1 VSDDLADLQPD
12 APVGTGSVAIGDAV
26 PRIDGRAKV
35 TGQARYA
42 AEIAVDGLVHG
53 AVVNASIAR
62 GRVLAVH
69 DGQAR
74 AVPGVLDVLWHGH
87 RSEAP
92 RLAHYFEAGEDF
104 STVPVKPLV
113 SDRVHYAGQPVALV
127 LAERWEAARYAA
139 GLVRIEYE
147 DEAHETDLL
156 GHRADGCAPKEL
168 DEDTAPPKPRGDAD
182 AAFAAAPV
190 KIDAEFHQAAEH
202 HNPMELHA
210 STVIFEAGG
219 RLTVHDKNQGGHGTR
234 KRLAKVFGLPESQLT
249 LLNTFVGGAFGS
261 GLRPQY
267 NLLLAMLGALHLR
280 RPVRVVLTRRQMF
293 TFGHRPE
300 IWQRVRLAAERDGTL
315 QALIHEA
322 VGETSRVDDFTEMVT
337 KWSGTLYRCA
347 NLRGDYRVLPLDLPT
362 PLDMRAP
369 GAASGLFALE
379 VAVDELAQA
388 LRMDPLALRL
398 RNYAERAPAGDKPY
412 SSKKLRECYALAAQ
426 RFGWSRRDPEP
437 RSMRDGHE
445 LVGWGMASGQWI
457 AEQQEAQARVV
468 LHADGR
474 VDVETAASD
483 IGTGTGTVLAQVAAS
498 ALGVPLQ
505 DVHVHIADTRLPQAP
520 TEGGSSHVASVGSAV
535 DGACEKVRKKAWQL
549 ARATAR
555 SPLAGSKFVE
565 VEFAGGTVR
574 LRKSPGDALVLH
586 EVLTGSGVDRLEAHF
601 HLEPDEGEQGRYE
614 RAVHS
619 AVFCEVRVD
628 EAVGS
633 VRVTR
638 VVSAVAAGRIINELT
653 ARSQVLGG
661 IVWGIG
667 QALHEGTLIDHE
679 LGRFMTVDLA
689 NYHVPVN
696 ADIHVLDVSFVPED
710 DRIVSRL
717 GAKGVGEIGG
727 LGVAAAISNAIWHA
741 TGRRIRALPMT
752 PEKVMAPSWPGRL
765 EGWDGNVCA
774 GCAP

>member
-1 VSDDLADLQPD
+1 MSGRRANLQPLD
-12 APVGTGSVAIGDAV
+12 ADAAGFVAIGEAV

-42 AEIAVDGLVHG
+42 AEVAVDGLVHG
-53 AVVNASIAR
+53 VVVNAAIAR
-62 GRVLAVH
+62 GRVVAVH
-69 DGQAR
+69 DDQAR

-92 RLAHYFEAGEDF
+92 QLAHYFETGEDF

-113 SDRVHYAGQPVALV
+113 SDAVHYAGQPVALV
-127 LAERWEAARYAA
+127 LAESWQAARYAA
-139 GLVRIEYE
+139 GLLRIDYE
-147 DEAHETDLL
+147 AQAHATDLP
-156 GHRADGCAPKEL
+156 GHHAQGRAPNEL

-182 AAFAAAPV
+182 AAFAVAPV
-190 KIDAEFHQAAEH
+190 TVDAEFHQAAEH
-202 HNPMELHA
+202 HNPIELHA
-210 STVIFEAGG
+210 STVLFERDGT
-219 RLTVHDKNQGGHGTR
+219 LTIHDKNQGGHGTR
-234 KRLAKVFGLPESQLT
+234 KRLAKVFGLPDGRLT

-267 NLLLAMLGALHLR
+267 NVTLAIVGALHLR
-280 RPVRVVLTRRQMF
+280 RSVRIVLTRQQMF

-300 IWQRVRLAAERDGTL
+300 IWQRVRLGAERDGKLT
-315 QALIHEA
+315 ALIHEA

-337 KWSGTLYRCA
+337 RWAGTLYRCD

-379 VAVDELAQA
+379 VAMDELAHA
-388 LRMDPLALRL
+388 LGMDPLALRL
-398 RNYAERAPAGDKPY
+398 ANHAERAPSGDKPY
-412 SSKKLRECYALAAQ
+412 SSKKLRECYALAAE
-426 RFGWSRRDPEP
+426 RFGWSRRNPQP
-437 RSMRDGHE
+437 RSLREGDE

-468 LHADGR
+468 WHADGC

-483 IGTGTGTVLAQVAAS
+483 IGTGTRTVLAQVAAS
-498 ALGVPLQ
+498 ALGVPIE
-505 DVHVHIADTRLPQAP
+505 DVRVHIADTRLPQAP

-535 DGACEKVRKKAWQL
+535 DGACEKLRKKVWQR
-549 ARATAR
+549 ARAMAA
-555 SPLAGSKFVE
+555 SPLAGTRFAE
-565 VEFAGGTVR
+565 VEFADGRLR
-574 LRKSPGDALVLH
+574 LRKSHGEALPLT
-586 EVLTGSGVDRLEAHF
+586 EVLAAFGREKLEAHF
-601 HLEPDEGEQGRYE
+601 HLQPDEEEQDRYE

-619 AVFCEVRVD
+619 AVFCEVRID
-628 EAVGS
+628 EAMGT

-638 VVSAVAAGRIINELT
+638 VVSAAACGRIVNERT
-653 ARSQVLGG
+653 ARSQMLGG

-667 QALHEGTLIDHE
+667 QALHEGTLIDHA

-696 ADIHVLDVSFVPED
+696 ADIHALDVSFVPED
-710 DRIVSRL
+710 DRVVSRL
-717 GAKGVGEIGG
+717 GAKGVGEVGG

-752 PEKVMAPSWPGRL
+752 PEKVMAP
-765 EGWDGNVCA
+765 A
-774 GCAP
+774 

>member
-1 VSDDLADLQPD
+1 MSDDLEDLQPV
-12 APVGTGSVAIGDAV
+12 APVGAGYVAKGHAV

-53 AVVNASIAR
+53 VVVNAAIAR

-69 DGQAR
+69 DDEAR

-87 RSEAP
+87 RPEAP
-92 RLAHYFEAGEDF
+92 QLAHYFETGEDF

-113 SDRVHYAGQPVALV
+113 SDQVHHAGQPVALV
-127 LAERWEAARYAA
+127 LAERWEAARCAA
-139 GLVRIEYE
+139 GLVRIDYQV
-147 DEAHETDLL
+147 EAHATDLL
-156 GHRADGCAPKEL
+156 RHRAEGHAPKEL
-168 DEDTAPPKPRGDAD
+168 DEDTAPPKPRGNAD
-182 AAFAAAPV
+182 AAFAVAPV

-210 STVIFEAGG
+210 STVIIESGG
-219 RLTVHDKNQGGHGTR
+219 RLTIHDKNQGGHGTR
-234 KRLAKVFGLPESQLT
+234 KRLAKVFGLRESQLT

-315 QALIHEA
+315 KALIHEA
-322 VGETSRVDDFTEMVT
+322 VGETSRVHDFAEMVT
-337 KWSGTLYRCA
+337 KWSGTLYRCE
-347 NLRGDYRVLPLDLPT
+347 NLRGDYRVVPLDLPT

-369 GAASGLFALE
+369 GAASGLFPLE
-379 VAVDELAQA
+379 VGMDELAQA
-388 LRMDPLALRL
+388 LGMDPLALRL
-398 RNYAERAPAGDKPY
+398 HNYAERAPSGDKPY
-412 SSKKLRECYALAAQ
+412 SSKKLRECYALAAE
-426 RFGWSRRDPEP
+426 RFGWPRRDPKP

-457 AEQQEAQARVV
+457 AEQEEARARVV
-468 LHADGR
+468 LYADGH
-474 VDVETAASD
+474 VEAETAASD
-483 IGTGTGTVLAQVAAS
+483 IGTGTCTVLAQVAAS
-498 ALGVPLQ
+498 ALGVPLE
-505 DVHVHIADTRLPQAP
+505 DVRVQIADTRLPEAP

-535 DGACEKVRKKAWQL
+535 DGACEKLRKKVWKL
-549 ARATAR
+549 ARAMAK
-555 SPLAGSKFVE
+555 SPLAGSKFAE
-565 VEFAGGTVR
+565 VEFVDGKVR
-574 LRKSPGDALVLH
+574 LHGLPGDALLLT
-586 EVLTGSGVDRLEAHF
+586 EVLTASGVGQLEANF
-601 HLEPDEGEQGRYE
+601 HLQPDEDEQGRYE

-628 EAVGS
+628 EAMGT

-667 QALHEGTLIDHE
+667 QALHEGTLIDHA

-696 ADIHVLDVSFVPED
+696 ADIHALDVSFVPED

-752 PEKVMAPSWPGRL
+752 PEKVMAPQ
-765 EGWDGNVCA
+765 
-774 GCAP
+774 

>member
-1 VSDDLADLQPD
+1 MS
-12 APVGTGSVAIGDAV
+12 GGFVAIGEPV

-42 AEIAVDGLVHG
+42 AEIAAEGLVHG
-53 AVVNASIAR
+53 VVVNAAIAR
-62 GRVLAVH
+62 GRIVAVH
-69 DGQAR
+69 DEQAR
-74 AVPGVLDVLWHGH
+74 AVRGVLDVLWHGH

-92 RLAHYFEAGEDF
+92 QLAHYFGTGEDF

-127 LAERWEAARYAA
+127 LAESWEAARHAA
-139 GLVRIEYE
+139 GLVRIEY
-147 DEAHETDLL
+147 DAQAHATDLPRHHAQ
-156 GHRADGCAPKEL
+156 GRAPKEL

-182 AAFAAAPV
+182 ETFAVSPV

-210 STVIFEAGG
+210 STVVFEAGG
-219 RLTVHDKNQGGHGTR
+219 ALTVHDKNQGGHGTR
-234 KRLAKVFGLPESQLT
+234 RRLAKVFGLPESQLT

-267 NLLLAMLGALHLR
+267 NLLLAIVGALHLR
-280 RPVRVVLTRRQMF
+280 RAVRVVLTRQQMF

-300 IWQRVRLAAERDGTL
+300 IWQRVRLGAERDGTL
-315 QALIHEA
+315 NALIHEA
-322 VGETSRVDDFTEMVT
+322 VGETSRVDDYTEMVT
-337 KWSGTLYRCA
+337 RWSRTLYRSKS
-347 NLRGDYRVLPLDLPT
+347 LRGDYRVLPLDLPT

-369 GAASGLFALE
+369 GAASGLFPLE
-379 VAVDELAQA
+379 VAMDELAQA
-388 LRMDPLALRL
+388 LGMDPLALRL
-398 RNYAERAPAGDKPY
+398 ANYAERAPSGDKPY
-412 SSKKLRECYALAAQ
+412 SSKKLRECYTMAAE
-426 RFGWSRRDPEP
+426 RFGWSRRNPQP
-437 RSMRDGHE
+437 RSMREGHE

-457 AEQQEAQARVV
+457 AEQEEAQVRVV
-468 LHADGR
+468 WHADGH

-483 IGTGTGTVLAQVAAS
+483 IGTGTATVLAQVAAS
-498 ALGVPLQ
+498 ALGVRME
-505 DVHVHIADTRLPQAP
+505 DVRVHIADTRLPQAP

-535 DGACEKVRKKAWQL
+535 DAACEKLCKKAWQL
-549 ARATAR
+549 ARAMAA
-555 SPLAGSKFVE
+555 SPLADSKFAE
-565 VEFAGGTVR
+565 VEFVGGQ
-574 LRKSPGDALVLH
+574 LRRRSPEGGGLPVQ
-586 EVLTGSGVDRLEAHF
+586 EVLAASGADRLEAHF
-601 HLEPDEGEQGRYE
+601 HLQPDEDEQGRYE

-628 EAVGS
+628 DAMGT

-638 VVSAVAAGRIINELT
+638 VVSAVACGRIINELT

-667 QALHEGTLIDHE
+667 QALHEGTLIDQA

-696 ADIHVLDVSFVPED
+696 ADIHALEVIFVPED

-727 LGVAAAISNAIWHA
+727 LGVAAAISNAISHA
-741 TGRRIRALPMT
+741 TGRRIRTLPMT
-752 PEKVMAPSWPGRL
+752 PDKVMAP
-765 EGWDGNVCA
+765 VMA
-774 GCAP
+774 

>member
-1 VSDDLADLQPD
+1 VS
-12 APVGTGSVAIGDAV
+12 SFVAIADAV
-26 PRIDGRAKV
+26 PRVDGHAKV

-42 AEIAVDGLVHG
+42 ADIAVEGLVHG
-53 AVVNASIAR
+53 VVVNAAIAR
-62 GRVLAVH
+62 GRILAVH
-69 DGQAR
+69 DAPAR
-74 AVPGVLDVLWHGH
+74 AVRGVLDVLWHGH
-87 RSEAP
+87 ASQAP
-92 RLAHYFEAGEDF
+92 QLAHYFGAGEDF

-127 LAERWEAARYAA
+127 LAESREAARHAA
-139 GLVRIEYE
+139 GLVRIEYQVE
-147 DEAHETDLL
+147 GHRTDLL
-156 GHRADGCAPKEL
+156 KHHADSRAPREL

-182 AAFAAAPV
+182 AAFALAPV
-190 KIDAEFHQAAEH
+190 QVDAEFHQAVEH
-202 HNPMELHA
+202 HNPLELHA
-210 STVIFEAGG
+210 STVIFESGG
-219 RLTVHDKNQGGHGTR
+219 RLTVHDKNQGGHATR
-234 KRLAKVFGLPESQLT
+234 KRLARVFGLPEARLT

-267 NLLLAMLGALHLR
+267 NLLLAMVGALHLR
-280 RPVRVVLTRRQMF
+280 RPVRVVLTRQQMF

-315 QALIHEA
+315 KALIHEA
-322 VGETSRVDDFTEMVT
+322 VGETSRMEDFTEMVT
-337 KWSGTLYRCA
+337 RWSGTLYRCE
-347 NLRGDYRVLPLDLPT
+347 NLRGDYRLLPLDLPT

-369 GAASGLFALE
+369 GAASGLFPLE
-379 VAVDELAQA
+379 VAMDELAQA
-388 LRMDPLALRL
+388 LGMDPLALRL
-398 RNYAERAPAGDKPY
+398 HNYAERAPSGDKPY
-412 SSKKLRECYALAAQ
+412 SSKKLRECYALAAE
-426 RFGWSRRDPEP
+426 RFGWSRRDPMP
-437 RSMRDGHE
+437 RSMRDGDE

-468 LHADGR
+468 WHADGQ

-483 IGTGTGTVLAQVAAS
+483 IGTGTRTVLAQIAAS

-505 DVHVHIADTRLPQAP
+505 DVRVRIADTRLPEAP
-520 TEGGSSHVASVGSAV
+520 TEGGSSHVASVGAAV
-535 DGACEKVRKKAWQL
+535 DGACETLQKKAWRL
-549 ARATAR
+549 ARAMAK
-555 SPLAGSKFVE
+555 SPLAGSRFDE
-565 VEFAGGTVR
+565 VEFIGGRIR
-574 LRKSPGDALVLH
+574 LRRSPDDARELV
-586 EVLTGSGVDRLEAHF
+586 EVLAASGQDKLEANH
-601 HLEPDEGEQGRYE
+601 HLEPDEDVQGRYE

-628 EAVGS
+628 EAMGT

-638 VVSAVAAGRIINELT
+638 VVSAVACGRIVNQLT

-667 QALHEGTLIDHE
+667 QALHEGTLIDHA

-696 ADIHVLDVSFVPED
+696 ADIHTLDVSFVPED

-741 TGRRIRALPMT
+741 TGRRLRTLPMT
-752 PEKVMAPSWPGRL
+752 PDKVMAPDLRAL
-765 EGWDGNVCA
+765 
-774 GCAP
+774 

>member
-1 VSDDLADLQPD
+1 MS
-12 APVGTGSVAIGDAV
+12 GSVAQSQPVADVGAGFVAIGEPV

-42 AEIAVDGLVHG
+42 AEIGVEGLVHG
-53 AVVNASIAR
+53 AVVNATIAR
-62 GRVLAVH
+62 GRILAVRVE
-69 DGQAR
+69 QAR

-92 RLAHYFEAGEDF
+92 QLAHYFGTGEDF

-113 SDRVHYAGQPVALV
+113 SDEVHYAGQPVALV
-127 LAERWEAARYAA
+127 LAESWEAARYAA
-139 GLVRIEYE
+139 GLVRIDYE
-147 DEAHETDLL
+147 AQAHQTDLPRHHAA
-156 GHRADGCAPKEL
+156 GRAPKGL
-168 DEDTAPPKPRGDAD
+168 DEDTAPPQRGDAD
-182 AAFAAAPV
+182 AAFAVAPV
-190 KIDAEFHQAAEH
+190 KVDAEFHQAVEH

-219 RLTVHDKNQGGHGTR
+219 TLTIHDKNQGGHATR
-234 KRLAKVFGLPESQLT
+234 SRLAKVFGLPERDLT

-267 NLLLAMLGALHLR
+267 NLLLAMVGALHLR
-280 RPVRVVLTRRQMF
+280 RAVRVVLTRRQMF

-300 IWQRVRLAAERDGTL
+300 IWQRVRLGADRDGTL
-315 QALIHEA
+315 KALIHEA
-322 VGETSRVDDFTEMVT
+322 VGETSRVEDFTEMVT
-337 KWSGTLYRCA
+337 RWSGTLYRCE

-369 GAASGLFALE
+369 GAASGLFPLE
-379 VAVDELAQA
+379 VAMDELAQA

-398 RNYAERAPAGDKPY
+398 HNYAERAPSGDKPY
-412 SSKKLRECYALAAQ
+412 SSKKLRECYALGAE
-426 RFGWSRRDPEP
+426 RFGWSRRKPQA
-437 RSMRDGHE
+437 RSLREGDE

-468 LHADGR
+468 WHADGH

-483 IGTGTGTVLAQVAAS
+483 IGTGTCTVLAQVAAS
-498 ALGVPLQ
+498 ALGVRLE
-505 DVHVHIADTRLPQAP
+505 VVRVHIADTRLPQAP

-535 DGACEKVRKKAWQL
+535 DGACEKLRKKAWQR
-549 ARATAR
+549 ARAMPA
-555 SPLAGSKFVE
+555 SPLAGSKLAE
-565 VEFAGGTVR
+565 VDFAGGRMR
-574 LRKSPGDALVLH
+574 LRSQNGPGLTVQ
-586 EVLTGSGVDRLEAHF
+586 EVLATSGVDQLEAHF
-601 HLEPDEGEQGRYE
+601 HLEPDEDEQGRYE

-628 EAVGS
+628 EAMGT

-638 VVSAVAAGRIINELT
+638 VVSAVACGRIVNELT

-667 QALHEGTLIDHE
+667 QALHEATLIDQGI
-679 LGRFMTVDLA
+679 GRFMTVDLA
-689 NYHVPVN
+689 HYHVPVN
-696 ADIHVLDVSFVPED
+696 ADVHSLEVLFVPEE

-741 TGRRIRALPMT
+741 TGRRLRALPMT
-752 PEKVMAPSWPGRL
+752 PDKLMAPT
-765 EGWDGNVCA
+765 D
-774 GCAP
+774 

>member
-1 VSDDLADLQPD
+1 MS
-12 APVGTGSVAIGDAV
+12 GSCIAIGDPV
-26 PRIDGRAKV
+26 SRIDGRAKV

-42 AEIAVDGLVHG
+42 AEIAVEGLVHG
-53 AVVNASIAR
+53 VVVNAAIAR

-69 DGQAR
+69 DAQAR
-74 AVPGVLDVLWHGH
+74 AVHGVLDVLWHGH
-87 RSEAP
+87 RGEAP
-92 RLAHYFEAGEDF
+92 QLAHYFGTGEDF

-113 SDRVHYAGQPVALV
+113 SDRVHHAGQPVALV
-127 LAERWEAARYAA
+127 LAETGEAARYAA
-139 GLVRIEYE
+139 SLVRIDYE
-147 DEAHETDLL
+147 AQAHETDLRRHHVE
-156 GHRADGCAPKEL
+156 GRAPKEL

-182 AAFAAAPV
+182 AAFAVAPV
-190 KIDAEFHQAAEH
+190 KIDAEFHQAVEH

-219 RLTVHDKNQGGHGTR
+219 SLTIHDKNQGGHGTR
-234 KRLAKVFGLPESQLT
+234 RRLAKVFGLPESQLT
-249 LLNTFVGGAFGS
+249 LLNIFVGGAFGS

-267 NLLLAMLGALHLR
+267 NLLLAIVGALHLR
-280 RPVRVVLTRRQMF
+280 RAVRVVLTRQQMF

-300 IWQRVRLAAERDGTL
+300 IWQRVRLGADGDGTL
-315 QALIHEA
+315 KALIHEA

-337 KWSGTLYRCA
+337 RWSGTLYRCE

-379 VAVDELAQA
+379 VAMDELAHA
-388 LRMDPLALRL
+388 LGMDPLALRL
-398 RNYAERAPAGDKPY
+398 ANYAERAPSGDKPY
-412 SSKKLRECYALAAQ
+412 SSKKLRECYALAAE
-426 RFGWSRRDPEP
+426 RFGWSRRNPQP
-437 RSMRDGHE
+437 RSVREGCE

-468 LHADGR
+468 LHADGHL
-474 VDVETAASD
+474 DVETAASD

-498 ALGVPLQ
+498 ALGVRLE
-505 DVHVHIADTRLPQAP
+505 DVRVHIADTRLPQAP

-535 DGACEKVRKKAWQL
+535 DGACEKLRKKVWQR
-549 ARATAR
+549 ARAMAA
-555 SPLAGSKFVE
+555 SPLAGSKFAE
-565 VEFAGGTVR
+565 VEFAGGRLR
-574 LRKSPGDALVLH
+574 LRKSHGDALLLH
-586 EVLTGSGVDRLEAHF
+586 EVLAACGADKLEAHF
-601 HLEPDEGEQGRYE
+601 HLEPDEDEQGRYE

-628 EAVGS
+628 EAMGT

-638 VVSAVAAGRIINELT
+638 VVSAVACGRIINELT

-667 QALHEGTLIDHE
+667 QALHEGTLIDHA

-696 ADIHVLDVSFVPED
+696 ADIHALEVIFVPED

-741 TGRRIRALPMT
+741 TGRRLRALPMT
-752 PEKVMAPSWPGRL
+752 PDKVMAPTTS
-765 EGWDGNVCA
+765 
-774 GCAP
+774 

>member
-1 VSDDLADLQPD
+1 MSAGPATPLQP
-12 APVGTGSVAIGDAV
+12 VAADGAGFVALGDPV

-42 AEIAVDGLVHG
+42 AEITVDGLVHG
-53 AVVNASIAR
+53 VVVNAAIPR
-62 GRVLAVH
+62 GRILAVH
-69 DGQAR
+69 DAQAR
-74 AVPGVLDVLWHGH
+74 AVRGVLDVLWHGQP
-87 RSEAP
+87 SEAP
-92 RLAHYFEAGEDF
+92 QLAHYFGSGEDF

-127 LAERWEAARYAA
+127 LAQSWEAARYAA
-139 GLVRIEYE
+139 GLVRIDYE
-147 DEAHETDLL
+147 RQPHATDLL
-156 GHRADGCAPKEL
+156 RRRADGRAPYEL
-168 DEDTAPPKPRGDAD
+168 DEDTAPPTPRGDAD
-182 AAFAAAPV
+182 AAFAIAPV
-190 KIDAEFHQAAEH
+190 KTDAEFHQAVEH

-210 STVIFEAGG
+210 STVIFEGDG
-219 RLTVHDKNQGGHGTR
+219 RLTIHDKNQGGYATR

-267 NLLLAMLGALHLR
+267 NLLLAIVGALHLR
-280 RPVRVVLTRRQMF
+280 RAVRVVLTRQQMF

-300 IWQRVRLAAERDGTL
+300 IWQRVRLGAARDGTL

-322 VGETSRVDDFTEMVT
+322 VGETSRVSDFTEMVT
-337 KWSGTLYRCA
+337 RWSGTLYRCE

-379 VAVDELAQA
+379 VAMDELAQA
-388 LRMDPLALRL
+388 LGMDPLALRL
-398 RNYAERAPAGDKPY
+398 HNHAERSPSGDKPY
-412 SSKKLRECYALAAQ
+412 SSKKLRECYLLAAE
-426 RFGWSRRDPEP
+426 RFGWSRRPPQP
-437 RSMRDGHE
+437 RSMREGHE
-445 LVGWGMASGQWI
+445 LIGWGMASGQWI

-468 LHADGR
+468 WHADGC

-483 IGTGTGTVLAQVAAS
+483 IGTGTSTVLAQLAAA
-498 ALGVPLQ
+498 ALGMRLD
-505 DVHVHIADTRLPQAP
+505 DVRVHIADTRLPQAP

-535 DGACEKVRKKAWQL
+535 DGACEKLRKKVWQL
-549 ARATAR
+549 ARAMAG
-555 SPLAGSKFVE
+555 SPLAGSEFAD
-565 VEFAGGTVR
+565 VEFIGGSVR
-574 LRKSPGDALVLH
+574 LRNSTGDGLGLHQVLA
-586 EVLTGSGVDRLEAHF
+586 GAGVGTLEAHF
-601 HLEPDEGEQGRYE
+601 HLEPDEDEQGRYQ
-614 RAVHS
+614 RAAHS

-628 EAVGS
+628 EAMGT

-638 VVSAVAAGRIINELT
+638 VVSAVACGRIINELT

-667 QALHEGTLIDHE
+667 QALHEGTLIDHG

-696 ADIHVLDVSFVPED
+696 ADVHSLEVIFVPED

-741 TGRRIRALPMT
+741 TGRRTRVLPMT
-752 PEKVMAPSWPGRL
+752 PEKVMSPVTA
-765 EGWDGNVCA
+765 
-774 GCAP
+774 

>member
-1 VSDDLADLQPD
+1 MSDDLEHLQPV
-12 APVGTGSVAIGDAV
+12 ARVGTGYVGRGDAV

-53 AVVNASIAR
+53 VVVNATIAR
-62 GRVLAVH
+62 GRIVTVH
-69 DGQAR
+69 DEEAR
-74 AVPGVLDVLWHGH
+74 LVHGVLDVLWHGH
-87 RSEAP
+87 RPEAP
-92 RLAHYFEAGEDF
+92 QLRHYFEAGEDF

-139 GLVRIEYE
+139 QLVRIDYE
-147 DEAHETDLL
+147 IEAHKTDLL
-156 GHRADGCAPKEL
+156 RHRAGGRAPKEL

-182 AAFAAAPV
+182 AAFAVAPV
-190 KIDAEFHQAAEH
+190 RIDAEFHQAAEH

-210 STVIFEAGG
+210 STVIVEASG
-219 RLTVHDKNQGGHGTR
+219 RLTIHDKNQGGHSTR
-234 KRLAKVFGLPESQLT
+234 RRLAKVFGMPESELT

-300 IWQRVRLAAERDGTL
+300 IWQRVRLAAEHDGTL
-315 QALIHEA
+315 KALIHEA

-337 KWSGTLYRCA
+337 KWSGTLYRCE
-347 NLRGDYRVLPLDLPT
+347 NLRGDYRLLPLDLPT

-369 GAASGLFALE
+369 GAASGLFPLE
-379 VAVDELAQA
+379 VAMDELAQE
-388 LRMDPLALRL
+388 LGMDPLALRL
-398 RNYAERAPAGDKPY
+398 HNHAERAPSGDKPY
-412 SSKKLRECYALAAQ
+412 SSKKLRECYALAAE
-426 RFGWSRRDPEP
+426 RFGWSQRDPKP
-437 RSMRDGHE
+437 RSRQEGHE

-468 LHADGR
+468 LHAGGH

-483 IGTGTGTVLAQVAAS
+483 IGTGTTTVLAQIAAS

-505 DVHVHIADTRLPQAP
+505 DVRVHIADTRLPTAP

-535 DGACEKVRKKAWQL
+535 DGACEKLQKKVWHL
-549 ARATAR
+549 ARAMAG
-555 SPLAGSKFVE
+555 SPLADSKFAE
-565 VEFAGGTVR
+565 VEFALGRVR
-574 LRKSPGDALVLH
+574 LRKSPGDALVLQD
-586 EVLTGSGVDRLEAHF
+586 VLAGSGIDKVEANF
-601 HLEPDEGEQGRYE
+601 HLEPDEDEQGRYE

-628 EAVGS
+628 EATGT

-638 VVSAVAAGRIINELT
+638 VVSAVAAGRIMNELT

-667 QALHEGTLIDHE
+667 QALHEATLIDHE

-696 ADIHVLDVSFVPED
+696 ADVDALEVCFVPED

-752 PEKVMAPSWPGRL
+752 PERVMAPG
-765 EGWDGNVCA
+765 
-774 GCAP
+774 

>member
-1 VSDDLADLQPD
+1 MSKDLEPRPPA
-12 APVGTGSVAIGDAV
+12 AAVAIGDAV

-53 AVVNASIAR
+53 AVVNAAIAR
-62 GRVLAVH
+62 GRILALH
-69 DGQAR
+69 DEEAR

-92 RLAHYFEAGEDF
+92 QLAHYFEGGDDF

-139 GLVRIEYE
+139 GLVRIEYQE
-147 DEAHETDLL
+147 EGHRTDLL
-156 GHRADGCAPKEL
+156 RHYDDSRAPKEL

-182 AAFAAAPV
+182 AAYAVAPV
-190 KIDAEFHQAAEH
+190 KVDAEFHQAAEH

-210 STVIFEAGG
+210 STVIFEDGG
-219 RLTVHDKNQGGHGTR
+219 TLTIHDKNQGGYGIR
-234 KRLAKVFGLPESQLT
+234 RRLAKVFGLPESQLT

-267 NLLLAMLGALHLR
+267 NVLLAMLGALHLR
-280 RPVRVVLTRRQMF
+280 RPVRVVLTRQQMF

-300 IWQRVRLAAERDGTL
+300 IWQRVRLGAERDGTL
-315 QALIHEA
+315 KALIHEA
-322 VGETSRVDDFTEMVT
+322 VGETSRVDDYTEMVT
-337 KWSGTLYRCA
+337 KWSGTLYRCE
-347 NLRGDYRVLPLDLPT
+347 NLRGDYQLLPLDLPT

-379 VAVDELAQA
+379 VAMDKLAQA
-388 LRMDPLALRL
+388 LDMDPLALRL
-398 RNYAERAPAGDKPY
+398 HNYAERTPSGDKPY
-412 SSKKLRECYALAAQ
+412 SSKKLRECYALAAE
-426 RFGWSRRDPEP
+426 RFGWSRRDPRP
-437 RSMRDGHE
+437 RGMRDGHE
-445 LVGWGMASGQWI
+445 LIGWGMASGQWI
-457 AEQQEAQARVV
+457 AEQEEAQARVV
-468 LHADGR
+468 LHADGY

-483 IGTGTGTVLAQVAAS
+483 IGTGTCTVLAQVAAS
-498 ALGVPLQ
+498 ALGLPLHE
-505 DVHVHIADTRLPQAP
+505 VRVHIADTRLPRAP

-535 DGACEKVRKKAWQL
+535 DGACEKLQKKAWQL
-549 ARATAR
+549 ARAMPK
-555 SPLAGSKFVE
+555 SPLAGSKFAE
-565 VEFAGGTVR
+565 VEFVGGRVR
-574 LRKSPGDALVLH
+574 LRKSPGDALLLG
-586 EVLTGSGVDRLEAHF
+586 EVLAASGVGQLEANF
-601 HLEPDEGEQGRYE
+601 HLEPDEDEQGRYE

-628 EAVGS
+628 EAMGT

-667 QALHEGTLIDHE
+667 QALHEGTLIDHT

-696 ADIHVLDVSFVPED
+696 ADIHALDVSFVPED

-717 GAKGVGEIGG
+717 GAKGVGEIGA
-727 LGVAAAISNAIWHA
+727 LGVAAAISNAVWHA
-741 TGRRIRALPMT
+741 TGFRIRTLPMT
-752 PEKVMAPSWPGRL
+752 PDKVMAPGP
-765 EGWDGNVCA
+765 A
-774 GCAP
+774 